1 MSLYTRSYVLR
12 AVGVV
17 YTHPGTGHSL
27 GCGGITII
35 TVVKLRYYTSHED
48 INKMPCKS
56 HIGLEPFNQNV
67 LK

>member
-1 MSLYTRSYVLR
+1 MSLYARSYVLR
-12 AVGVV
+12 VVGVV

-48 INKMPCKS
+48 INKMP
-56 HIGLEPFNQNV
+56 
-67 LK
+67 